1 MFRERFRI
9 ERNFKRR
16 IMQKENGDP
25 TIRFNTDISKEGKK
39 RSRKDRS
46 CDRNY
51 FLDWRNGTVACRQ
64 AVLTRLRRVTIDRS
78 FRLVSCNIVD
88 GSEFIVTKIEDRRC
102 MCISMCA
109 SCEVTNGDNYWSK
122 KFAASINKFY
132 ENLYSL
138 TFIQISKS
146 RCHHDIR
153 S

>member
-1 MFRERFRI
+1 
-9 ERNFKRR
+9 
-16 IMQKENGDP
+16 MQKENGDP

-102 MCISMCA
+102 MCIYVC
-109 SCEVTNGDNYWSK
+109 
-122 KFAASINKFY
+122 I
-132 ENLYSL
+132 L
-138 TFIQISKS
+138 
-146 RCHHDIR
+146 
-153 S
+153 

>member
-1 MFRERFRI
+1 
-9 ERNFKRR
+9 
-16 IMQKENGDP
+16 MQKENGDP

-51 FLDWRNGTVACRQ
+51 FLDWKNGTVACRQ

-102 MCISMCA
+102 MCIYVCILR
-109 SCEVTNGDNYWSK
+109 GDK
-122 KFAASINKFY
+122 RRQLLEQKVCRLDK
-132 ENLYSL
+132 
-138 TFIQISKS
+138 
-146 RCHHDIR
+146 
-153 S
+153 